1 MWISSR
7 TRDEEGNNIVATIL
21 QDITSRKRT
30 EMELIEAKERAEE
43 SDRLKTSFLHN
54 VSHEI
59 RTPMNAIVGFSGFLN
74 EPGLRPEKRKHYT
87 DIIIQS
93 SNQLLA
99 IIDDIIRI
107 ASIEVGQE
115 KIQKNEI
122 NINLICKLINEQ
134 FSIKANDKDV
144 TLSLSTAL
152 ADVDAIIITDA
163 TKLTEILTNLI
174 GNALKFTRQ
183 GYVNFGYVVKDNQLE
198 FYVEDSGMGIPPDMQ
213 EKIFN
218 RFRQVETTN
227 TRNFGGSGL
236 GLSISKAYA
245 EMLGGKIWLTSELDK
260 GSVFYFTIPY
270 VTANRRKLSEIPS
283 SDGFNLKLNTTKTV
297 LIAEDEDSNF
307 VLLEEMLADSGIN
320 INRVV
325 NGLEAVRLCKSNPYI
340 DLVLMDI
347 KMPEMDGYDATTRI
361 KEIMPELPIIAQ
373 TAYITEGD
381 RMKALAYGCSDFIS
395 KPIDKKLL
403 LSKIHEQLHK

>member
-1 MWISSR
+1 M
-7 TRDEEGNNIVATIL
+7 
-21 QDITSRKRT
+21 
-30 EMELIEAKERAEE
+30 
-43 SDRLKTSFLHN
+43 
-54 VSHEI
+54 
-59 RTPMNAIVGFSGFLN
+59 
-74 EPGLRPEKRKHYT
+74 
-87 DIIIQS
+87 
-93 SNQLLA
+93 LA

-144 TLSLSTAL
+144 KLSLKTVL
-152 ADVDAIIITDA
+152 TDDDAIIITDA

-395 KPIDKKLL
+395 KPINKTLL
-403 LSKIHEQLHK
+403 LSKIYEQLHK